1 MRQVRGREDTDE
13 DGERIK
19 TLRQGESE
27 REVEREV
34 IDRYIDRNTQSS
46 TMDFWPLLQ
55 CFTSIQIPTLVPH
68 LQLA

>member
-27 REVEREV
+27 REVERE
-34 IDRYIDRNTQSS
+34 R
-46 TMDFWPLLQ
+46 
-55 CFTSIQIPTLVPH
+55 
-68 LQLA
+68 